1 MNYNKYLSLNFQYL
15 GMDKSNIYTIRFQ
28 FLGPGCVPLYDEET
42 RRVIIIY
49 INLFQK
55 QKVQKDSKNYAYN
68 RGTRSNEKN
77 YIS

>member
-42 RRVIIIY
+42 RRVII
-49 INLFQK
+49 
-55 QKVQKDSKNYAYN
+55 SKTE
-68 RGTRSNEKN
+68 GSEGFKKLCL
-77 YIS
+77 